1 MPTTPSMRQFPSDRS
16 GTRTGGAHVALAAA
30 VLAALLGGLSGAATA
45 TDMASV
51 PAPVA
56 RQLRAHDID
65 IADVSLYV
73 HRTGAPAPLIEVNAD
88 VPRNPASTIKL
99 LTTRAGLGIL
109 GPAYTWKTEA
119 WATGDLRDGRLA
131 GDLIIKGHGD
141 PDLTPEDLWRLL
153 RGVRERGILRVGGD
167 IVLDQSHFTAVA
179 GARGDFDGAAESPY
193 NALPAA
199 LSVNAQTTEI
209 HLVREDGGGVRV
221 FTDPPLDNL
230 RVDNALKVVDA
241 PCQGK
246 HHRPSLRIAEEAGLA
261 TLTLT
266 GTFAAQCRE
275 SSYRRLLMDPAV
287 HAAGAIANLWRGLGG
302 GLEGVIRAGERPPG
316 ARLIHS
322 VASRPLGELV
332 RTINKESDN
341 LMSRTL
347 FLTLGAVRLGAPAS
361 LAKSRRAVEDWFAA
375 DGLDFP
381 ELLIDNGAG
390 LSRDARI
397 AARSMGRLLIRAY
410 GEPTMPELL
419 ASLSIAGVDGTMR
432 KRLRGTPVA
441 ARAHVK
447 TGTLR
452 GVTAL
457 AGYVL
462 DRHGHWWVVV
472 SMMNNPRLQL
482 WRGKAVED
490 ALLQWVHSGA
500 GVEAGRPA
508 GLRAEAVSQAGSRW

>member
-1 MPTTPSMRQFPSDRS
+1 MVVATLLTTLISAVP
-16 GTRTGGAHVALAAA
+16 GVAAA
-30 VLAALLGGLSGAATA
+30 TG
-45 TDMASV
+45 MASI

-65 IADVSLYV
+65 SADFSLYV
-73 HRTGAPAPLIEVNAD
+73 HRTGAPAPLVAVNPE

-99 LTTRAGLGIL
+99 LTTRAGLAIL

-119 WATGDLRDGRLA
+119 WAAGDLRDGRLA
-131 GDLIIKGHGD
+131 GDLIIKGHGA

-167 IVLDQSHFTAVA
+167 IVLDQSHFIPVA
-179 GARGDFDGAAESPY
+179 GARGDFDGAAQSPY

-199 LSVNAQTTEI
+199 LSVNAQATEI
-209 HLVREDGGGVRV
+209 HLVRDDGGGVRV

-230 RVDNALKVVDA
+230 RVDNALKLVQA
-241 PCQGK
+241 PCQAK
-246 HHRPSLRIAEEAGLA
+246 HHRPNLRIAEEGGLA

-266 GTFAAQCRE
+266 GTFAAECRE

-322 VASRPLGELV
+322 VASKPLAELV

-361 LAKSRRAVEDWFAA
+361 LPKSRRAVGDWLAG

-381 ELLIDNGAG
+381 ELMIDNGAG

-397 AARSMGRLLIRAY
+397 AAASMGRLLIRAY
-410 GEPTMPELL
+410 DEPAMPELL

-441 ARAHVK
+441 GRAHLK

-462 DRHGHWWVVV
+462 DRDGRWWVVV
-472 SMMNNPRLQL
+472 SLINNPRLQL

-490 ALLQWVHSGA
+490 ALLQWVYSAAGA
-500 GVEAGRPA
+500 EAAPPPD
-508 GLRAEAVSQAGSRW
+508 LRAEAVTQAGATR

>member
-1 MPTTPSMRQFPSDRS
+1 LEGLYS
-16 GTRTGGAHVALAAA
+16 GLAAA
-30 VLAALLGGLSGAATA
+30 LLAALLGGLPGGVGAADLT
-45 TDMASV
+45 SV
-51 PAPVA
+51 PAPIA
-56 RQLRAHDID
+56 RPLRSHDID
-65 IADVSLYV
+65 LADVSLYV
-73 HRTGAPAPLIEVNAD
+73 HRTGDPAPLVAVNPE

-99 LTTRAGLGIL
+99 LTTRAGLAIL

-119 WATGDLRDGRLA
+119 WASGDLRDGRLE
-131 GDLIIKGHGD
+131 GDLIIKGRGD

-167 IVLDQSHFTAVA
+167 IVLDQTHFTPAA
-179 GARGDFDGAAESPY
+179 EGRGDFDGAADSPY

-209 HLVREDGGGVRV
+209 HLVRDVGDGVRV

-230 RVDNALKVVDA
+230 RVDNALKVVQA

-246 HHRPSLRIAEEAGLA
+246 HHRPNLRVAEEAGLA

-266 GTFAAQCRE
+266 GTFAADCRE

-322 VASRPLGELV
+322 VASKPLGELV

-361 LAKSRRAVEDWFAA
+361 LPKSRRAVGDWLAGA
-375 DGLDFP
+375 GLDFP
-381 ELLIDNGAG
+381 ELVIDNGAG

-397 AARSMGRLLIRAY
+397 AAGSMGRLLVRAY
-410 GEPTMPELL
+410 DEPSMPEFL

-441 ARAHVK
+441 GRAHVK

-462 DRHGHWWVVV
+462 DQDGHWWVVV

-490 ALLQWVHSGA
+490 ALLRWVHSGA
-500 GVEAGRPA
+500 G
-508 GLRAEAVSQAGSRW
+508 AEAAPPTGPRSETVTQTGPPR